1 VLVKRTLKGKSMR
14 DILILITAAC
24 LTSSGNATQL
34 TVSGVAADCV
44 GGKRLNAMGIDVYA
58 LDAAKTPE
66 LLNLLKALANEEP
79 NPDDSRSVQRFF
91 ERYDRLARLIKTSP
105 KLAHTKTDKSGR
117 FSLAASGNAT
127 NLIVVGYA
135 ESADGPPSYAYAQA
149 TAGSQSAASL
159 ILEFTHGHCGK

>member
-1 VLVKRTLKGKSMR
+1 MR

-34 TVSGVAADCV
+34 TVSGVAEDCV
-44 GGKRLNAMGIDVYA
+44 GGKRLNAMGVDVYA

-79 NPDDSRSVQRFF
+79 NPNDSRSVQRFF
-91 ERYDRLARLIKTSP
+91 ERYDRLARLIQASP
-105 KLAHTKTDKSGR
+105 KLAHTKIDKSGR
-117 FSLAASGNAT
+117 FSLSASSNAT

-135 ESADGPPSYAYAQA
+135 DSADGPPVTLMLRPQRVASRPHPSFLISHMGI
-149 TAGSQSAASL
+149 AGS
-159 ILEFTHGHCGK
+159 K